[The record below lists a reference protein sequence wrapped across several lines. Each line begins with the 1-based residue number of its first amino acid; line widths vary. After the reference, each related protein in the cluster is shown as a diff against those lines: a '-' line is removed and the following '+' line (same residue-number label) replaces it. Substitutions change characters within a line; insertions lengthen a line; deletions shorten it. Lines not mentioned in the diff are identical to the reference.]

1 MKKGN
6 EEVLYSFKEIAKS
19 LGGVVVYTLKKN
31 EKEPFH
37 ILVFTIVEED
47 KDEGEGEGEEDEM
60 RVMGEFY
67 KGFRKGNPYLKNYSG
82 GLLGDLVGK
91 KEILRISKD
100 REVKRETLEIT
111 LDNIVYGIGEEK
123 IKAETTYKNM
133 MLLGEEEGIP
143 IGAVDGLNVDADVK
157 KEVVEKLR
165 RSLDKLLGYGEYG
178 VIDNLPLYHFKDHD

>member
-1 MKKGN
+1 MERN

-47 KDEGEGEGEEDEM
+47 KDEGEEDDM

-67 KGFRKGNPYLKNYSG
+67 KGFRKGNPYLKIYSG

-100 REVKRETLEIT
+100 REFKRETLEIT

-123 IKAETTYKNM
+123 IKAETTYKNK

-143 IGAVDGLNVDADVK
+143 IGDVDGLNVDADVK

-165 RSLDKLLGYGEYG
+165 RSLDNLLGYGEYG
-178 VIDNLPLYHFKDHD
+178 VIDNLPLYNFKDHD